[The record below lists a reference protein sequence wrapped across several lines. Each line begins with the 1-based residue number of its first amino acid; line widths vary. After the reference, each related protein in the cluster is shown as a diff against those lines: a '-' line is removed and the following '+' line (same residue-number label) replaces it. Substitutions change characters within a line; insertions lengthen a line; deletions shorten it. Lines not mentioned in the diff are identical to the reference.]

1 MRLRQKL
8 GYIALGIVITLI
20 GVSIPIQSQNPSEF
34 TDLVVETLTV
44 KKMLW
49 VENGNSKVTISPEGI
64 LMREDDSKVTISP
77 EGILMRE
84 DDSKVT
90 ISPEGILMRKGDN
103 TELGIMDGMIV
114 FPDNSKEN
122 GATKL
127 MIQKDGIG
135 FLYNGN
141 VTASF
146 FRIDPDN
153 PKVVIVLAKEYWITD
168 HEGNP
173 SKSLD

>member
-49 VENGNSKVTISPEGI
+49 VENGN
-64 LMREDDSKVTISP
+64 SKVTISP